1 LDFQCLCAVISVRLV
16 HEPDKVR
23 EGIHSP
29 FLGAVSAAESHRF
42 TVFAR
47 TAIMI
52 DWSRCADVE
61 SRLDV
66 MSGAFVVRGTRVLAQ
81 AVIDNANDGYTAEQI
96 VAEIYPT
103 LPVEPARRVI
113 AFARRTHAA
122 AAAP

>member
-1 LDFQCLCAVISVRLV
+1 MRRGQCLAV
-16 HEPDKVR
+16 HEPDKAR

-29 FLGAVSAAESHRF
+29 VSAAESHPDAIL
-42 TVFAR
+42 AR
-47 TAIMI
+47 IAFMI
-52 DWSRCADVE
+52 NWSRCADVE

-103 LPVEPARRVI
+103 LPVEHARRVI